1 MSGDRPAPH
10 HWTLVICYGRI
21 TLTTHGDLLRE
32 RRIEDRL
39 FAYGREGLLRTSS
52 EEWSGIKHGFA
63 DEHDHVTSVSV
74 QGPRWLD

>member
-32 RRIEDRL
+32 CRIEDRL
-39 FAYGREGLLRTSS
+39 FAYGREGLLAHPRRNGLESS
-52 EEWSGIKHGFA
+52 MGSLMSMIM
-63 DEHDHVTSVSV
+63 
-74 QGPRWLD
+74 